1 MVIVAGLSGGS
12 LEEAVSNLQV
22 KSSKQLLTKSIV
34 PSLLMEK

>member
-12 LEEAVSNLQV
+12 LEKTVSNLQV